1 MVLPVN
7 EELLNTRSMLN
18 PVAPIDVGT
27 PEVESMVSYFCRL
40 AMSHCIST
48 TELHRIVDRTM
59 QWQLSEKY
67 DWCQVG
73 LSGMSDAAER
83 MADALSKLTGIGNLD
98 SLTLL
103 SWRDVIAQSSP
114 KPTSSRWCPQCLSED
129 RETGRTYFRLA
140 WDVGTVTACT
150 KHKIRLS
157 HACPDCGGTNTR
169 HSSAFVMPGW
179 CTACGI
185 FLGSSEQSTPATPAE
200 VWIASQVGAMLAAQ
214 NTLASRP
221 TRSELLGSIREI
233 VNRLDNGKNALFAR
247 RIGLSKTTVH
257 HWLKGG
263 GAPTLPGLLRIA
275 AQTGLALP
283 SLLTGD
289 LAEWSPTSSQIH
301 ELDPVLPTQTRRAT
315 RQLHDWDRIRS
326 QLAALAQSTTV
337 VSVEETAR
345 SLNVSVRELYI
356 HANEEACSLGRR
368 WLEHRKWCGEQS
380 RHTARKLIETAC
392 AEILAEGKAVNLRE
406 LIARF
411 PNGSA
416 NRFNG
421 ILKRLKEIQEKR
433 NAVELQ

>member
-1 MVLPVN
+1 M
-7 EELLNTRSMLN
+7 
-18 PVAPIDVGT
+18 
-27 PEVESMVSYFCRL
+27 
-40 AMSHCIST
+40 
-48 TELHRIVDRTM
+48 
-59 QWQLSEKY
+59 
-67 DWCQVG
+67 
-73 LSGMSDAAER
+73 
-83 MADALSKLTGIGNLD
+83 
-98 SLTLL
+98 
-103 SWRDVIAQSSP
+103 
-114 KPTSSRWCPQCLSED
+114 
-129 RETGRTYFRLA
+129 
-140 WDVGTVTACT
+140 
-150 KHKIRLS
+150 
-157 HACPDCGGTNTR
+157 
-169 HSSAFVMPGW
+169 
-179 CTACGI
+179 
-185 FLGSSEQSTPATPAE
+185 
-200 VWIASQVGAMLAAQ
+200 
-214 NTLASRP
+214 
-221 TRSELLGSIREI
+221 
-233 VNRLDNGKNALFAR
+233 
-247 RIGLSKTTVH
+247 
-257 HWLKGG
+257 
-263 GAPTLPGLLRIA
+263 
-275 AQTGLALP
+275 
-283 SLLTGD
+283 TGD